1 MPTMADMPNDGGIDA
16 DDGGFESQPAPSPDQ
31 SHDAQVDGSDQ
42 NPDSQSDAAD
52 QNHDAQADA
61 ADQNHDAQADGS
73 DAAGDPAAPADLSA
87 IGDEARRALEA
98 VIMVA
103 DQPVD
108 SALLAQLVERTAAQ
122 VDDLLA
128 GLAASYEEDGR
139 GFQLV
144 RVAGGWRYQSHQ
156 DLSSY
161 VERFVLSGQSARLSA
176 AALET
181 LAIVAY
187 KQPISRAQVSA
198 IRGVSVDGVM
208 RTLQQ
213 RGYIAEVGKDPG
225 PGNPSMFATT
235 SLFLEKVGLNDVSEL
250 PSLGDFIPGA
260 DVVEL
265 LEQGLRAEPE
275 PDGDA
280 APADAEPPSAGAEPP
295 TADGA
300 AASDDASAQDAQ
312 AVGSGVTPG
321 ESASSPDPGGEPDEP
336 IVDVTEEQVIDVG
349 ELPGGDAE
357 GE

>member
-1 MPTMADMPNDGGIDA
+1 MADMPDGAGPA
-16 DDGGFESQPAPSPDQ
+16 DDPAET
-31 SHDAQVDGSDQ
+31 
-42 NPDSQSDAAD
+42 DAASSAG
-52 QNHDAQADA
+52 HD
-61 ADQNHDAQADGS
+61 
-73 DAAGDPAAPADLSA
+73 DLSP

-103 DQPVD
+103 DQPIEA
-108 SALLAQLVERTAAQ
+108 SILAQLVERSPQQ
-122 VDDLLA
+122 VEDLLA

-144 RVAGGWRYQSHQ
+144 RVAGGWRYQSHE
-156 DLSSY
+156 DLSPY

-198 IRGVSVDGVM
+198 IRGVNVDGVM

-213 RGYIAEVGKDPG
+213 RGYIAEVGKDPT

-235 SLFLEKVGLNDVSEL
+235 PLFLEKLGLNDVDEL

-265 LEQGLRAEPE
+265 LEQGLRAESDTDPTPE
-275 PDGDA
+275 GAPGDA
-280 APADAEPPSAGAEPP
+280 PEGPDPAATVEAVDA
-295 TADGA
+295 ADTDGGA
-300 AASDDASAQDAQ
+300 A
-312 AVGSGVTPG
+312 
-321 ESASSPDPGGEPDEP
+321 E
-336 IVDVTEEQVIDVG
+336 VIDVTDHTPIDVDD
-349 ELPGGDAE
+349 LIGDGDPLAE
-357 GE
+357 G

>member
-1 MPTMADMPNDGGIDA
+1 
-16 DDGGFESQPAPSPDQ
+16 
-31 SHDAQVDGSDQ
+31 
-42 NPDSQSDAAD
+42 
-52 QNHDAQADA
+52 
-61 ADQNHDAQADGS
+61 
-73 DAAGDPAAPADLSA
+73 
-87 IGDEARRALEA
+87 
-98 VIMVA
+98 
-103 DQPVD
+103 VD
-108 SALLAQLVERTAAQ
+108 SAVLAQLVERSAAQ

-275 PDGDA
+275 PDGDT
-280 APADAEPPSAGAEPP
+280 APAVAEPPSAGAEPP
-295 TADGA
+295 TADSDAPG
-300 AASDDASAQDAQ
+300 DDAPAQDASRDDAGGDDAARDDAAAQDAQ
-312 AVGSGVTPG
+312 AVSSGVTHG